1 MFGAKLSPKPT
12 ADEGAAVT
20 ERLMVFSF
28 DGHVGGPPDSYLG
41 YIEPQYRADL
51 RGAQR
56 REQRVDRVLQVPRV
70 RAARTFGVFDAGRLL
85 EELDAEGI
93 AGQVLLNGHGMAT
106 TPFFSVANDPYP
118 PALRAAGAKAFHR
131 WLADFAADGQGRLVP
146 IADSGRVSTWRQ
158 PSRSCGGCGRRGSPV
173 CTCRSGVR
181 RGIAAAPRP
190 YFDRFWAAC
199 EEMGLVL
206 VLHAAFGAEQGRV
219 LDMLRRKSRM
229 KEELVERN
237 PEFASLDLS
246 SLTAGELLELGGGV
260 PEASMQRFGPSALHA
275 ARRALSQL
283 ILGGVFERFPKL
295 KVVLV
300 ELRADWIPATL
311 AHLDARV
318 AESSLGL
325 PLKPSEYFGR
335 NGWVAPSSPR
345 PAEVTMRHEIG
356 IDKFIFAT
364 DYPHPEGTW
373 PDTSEWLRA
382 GLPRCPGGR
391 AATSSARTVTCL
403 GIDPSPLYD
412 VARRIGPRSADIL
425 GSQAEVDPDLIENF
439 NKRSGFT
446 KSRED
451 VDRASDRRGRRAIRS
466 ATFPVHPDTCEDKEN
481 TTWSKRTE
489 TESRLGVLQL
499 DASRLLRWRS
509 AGCPCRPSPR
519 APQLL
524 RPAQPPRASS
534 RPPRMPSS
542 ARSW

>member
-1 MFGAKLSPKPT
+1 MT
-12 ADEGAAVT
+12 A
-20 ERLMVFSF
+20 RLMIFSF
-28 DGHVGGPPDSYLG
+28 DGHVGGPPDTYLE
-41 YIEPQYRADL
+41 YIEPRYRADL
-51 RGAQR
+51 EALRAENDEWAGSTKFHGFERGER
-56 REQRVDRVLQVPRV
+56 Y
-70 RAARTFGVFDAGRLL
+70 GVFDAGRLL

-131 WLADFAADGQGRLVP
+131 WLADFAADGEGRLVP
-146 IADSGRVSTWRQ
+146 IADPGPCLDMAAAVAELRWVREA
-158 PSRSCGGCGRRGSPV
+158 GF
-173 CTCRSGVR
+173 SGVYLP
-181 RGIAAAPRP
+181 GAVYDPALPPHHDP

-229 KEELVERN
+229 KEALVERN

-260 PEASMQRFGPSALHA
+260 PEDSMQRFGPSALHA
-275 ARRALSQL
+275 ARHALSRL

-311 AHLDARV
+311 AHLDVRV
-318 AESSLGL
+318 AESSLAL
-325 PLKPSEYFGR
+325 PLKPSEYFAR

-373 PDTSEWLRA
+373 PDTSEWLRVA
-382 GLPRCPGGR
+382 FRGVPEDELRLLLGEN
-391 AATSSARTVTCL
+391 AVACL
-403 GIDPSPLYD
+403 GIDPAPLYD

-425 GSQAEVDPDLIENF
+425 DPQAEVDPDLIENF

-446 KSRED
+446 KPRED
-451 VDRASDRRGRRAIRS
+451 VDRTTIDGWL
-466 ATFPVHPDTCEDKEN
+466 TPDLVPTD
-481 TTWSKRTE
+481 
-489 TESRLGVLQL
+489 
-499 DASRLLRWRS
+499 
-509 AGCPCRPSPR
+509 
-519 APQLL
+519 
-524 RPAQPPRASS
+524 
-534 RPPRMPSS
+534 
-542 ARSW
+542 